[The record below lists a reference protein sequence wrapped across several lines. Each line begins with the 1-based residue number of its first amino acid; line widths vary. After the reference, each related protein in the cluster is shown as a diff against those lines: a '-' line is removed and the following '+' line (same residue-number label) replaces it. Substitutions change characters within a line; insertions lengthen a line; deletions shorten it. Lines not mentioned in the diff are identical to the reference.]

1 MSVIE
6 FCNCHLRCSR
16 DSLSSFTESLPPSL
30 TNSIG
35 ISIDL
40 FSYRGP
46 QATRELASR
55 RAVHGISDSADDDL
69 IFNYRECSLM
79 QRLIADM
86 LPCVLS
92 SIKEVS
98 MHEVRMVMLLYMKH
112 LRSMTGTSCSS
123 SSR

>member
-35 ISIDL
+35 ISVDL

-55 RAVHGISDSADDDL
+55 RAIHGISDSADDDF
-69 IFNYRECSLM
+69 IFIYRECSLM
-79 QRLIADM
+79 KRLVADM
-86 LPCVLS
+86 PPCVLS
-92 SIKEVS
+92 SI
-98 MHEVRMVMLLYMKH
+98 
-112 LRSMTGTSCSS
+112 
-123 SSR
+123 